1 MSRPIVKLNRQWM
14 RFAVPR
20 EDMVFIG
27 TIEQN
32 ASIGALARDL
42 DGGYWQVNGDVLRKL
57 NTSRIEASLRGA
69 GGVPYRAPAAAAE
82 VAAPAP
88 AGPAPVV
95 IVKRR
100 RRLSADLPRE

>member
-1 MSRPIVKLNRQWM
+1 MSRPIVKVNRQWM

-20 EDMVFIG
+20 DDMVFIG

-69 GGVPYRAPAAAAE
+69 GGVPFRAPAAAAE
-82 VAAPAP
+82 VAPPP

-100 RRLSADLPRE
+100 RRLSMETPRE

>member
-69 GGVPYRAPAAAAE
+69 GGVPYRAPAAAEAPP
-82 VAAPAP
+82 APAP
-88 AGPAPVV
+88 GPAPVV

-100 RRLSADLPRE
+100 RRLSAEIPRE

>member
-69 GGVPYRAPAAAAE
+69 GGVPFRAPAAAE
-82 VAAPAP
+82 AAPAP
-88 AGPAPVV
+88 APGPAPVV

-100 RRLSADLPRE
+100 RRLSVEIPRE